1 LRSDAMA
8 RTRRNEIVL
17 LMVRGDGRPALSLRF
32 PAVSRATSRA
42 LVSLALAIVMGF
54 GFGLQRVRGPQPQV
68 LAADSVP
75 VGPARFSMFQLI
87 MPRHTEATA
96 AQLLRR
102 GFLMHAVKL
111 GLGTHRAASTL
122 YAGIMLP
129 EWKADAEMGPP
140 SDGTLLWPVREGYF
154 VRGYGAGEG
163 GYHLAVDIQAERSS
177 SVLAAAPGVVAYAAN
192 TLRGYGNAIILVHAG
207 GLITLYAHNE
217 RNHVVPGQ
225 RVRRGQRIAALGNT
239 GISRGPHVH
248 FELLHGG
255 KNCDPLPLF
264 RPSVRHRPNHLG
276 PIAQAVWLPNEA
288 RPKEVRCARRRHHPG
303 SHGDEEEGE
312 PIAAAPAP

>member
-1 LRSDAMA
+1 MRRA
-8 RTRRNEIVL
+8 RKNTVVL
-17 LMVRGDGRPALSLRF
+17 LIVRGAGRTTLSLPIPALSRGAGSLL
-32 PAVSRATSRA
+32 AT
-42 LVSLALAIVMGF
+42 VALAVVMGV
-54 GFGLQRVRGPQPQV
+54 GFGLQRASGPQPRV
-68 LAADSVP
+68 LATDTVP
-75 VGPARFSMFQLI
+75 SGPARFSMFQLI

-122 YAGIMLP
+122 YAGIVLP

-163 GYHLAVDIQAERSS
+163 GYHLAVDIQAERGS
-177 SVLAAAPGVVAYAAN
+177 SVLAAAPGIVAYAAN
-192 TLRGYGNAIILVHAG
+192 TLRGYGNAVILIHAG

-217 RNHVVPGQ
+217 RNDVVPGQ
-225 RVRRGQRIAALGNT
+225 RVRRGQRIARLGNT

-248 FELLHGG
+248 FELLQGG

-264 RPSVRHRPNHLG
+264 RPHVRHRPNHLG
-276 PIAQAVWLPNEA
+276 AIAQAVWLPNHA
-288 RPKEVRCARRRHHPG
+288 RPNEVRCAPRRHHPG
-303 SHGDEEEGE
+303 SHGDEDEGE
-312 PIAAAPAP
+312 PIATAPAH